1 MATVHPS
8 SEVSPEATLGSDVE
22 IGPGCRVEGR
32 VTLGQGVKL
41 YGNNWLQ
48 GPLDIGANTVLY
60 PFSCVGFEAQHA
72 KFKKGDPTA
81 GVKIGADCILRE
93 HTTVHAALDDE
104 HGPTTI
110 GDSVFMMVGS
120 HVGHDVQMG
129 NRCILVN
136 NAAIGGHAI
145 IGEGV
150 NFGGQSAV
158 HQFTRIGR
166 FSMISGGVAVS
177 MDIPPFCVAPER
189 NRINGVN
196 LIGLRRNGFTRRDIE
211 LVRKAFRKAFHVVL
225 QRAEQVEVLEPM
237 AAESPAV
244 AEMLEF
250 VKSAERP
257 ICPGPMRAPRVSAH
271 WFRSVLKGETEFAIE
286 DAEGDS

>member
-1 MATVHPS
+1 MAQIHPT
-8 SEVSPEATLGSDVE
+8 SEVSAEAELADDVE
-22 IGPGCRVEGR
+22 IGPGCRVDGR
-32 VTLGQGVKL
+32 VTLGPGVRL
-41 YGNNWLQ
+41 LGNNWLQ
-48 GPLDIGANTVLY
+48 GPLEIGAGTVLY

-72 KFKKGDPTA
+72 KFKRGDPTA
-81 GVKIGADCILRE
+81 GVKIGESCILRE
-93 HTTVHAALDDE
+93 HTTVHAALDTE
-104 HGPTTI
+104 HGPTTV
-110 GDSVFMMVGS
+110 GNSVFMMVGS
-120 HVGHDVQMG
+120 HVGHDVQLG
-129 NRCILVN
+129 DRCILVN

-158 HQFTRIGR
+158 HQFCRIGR
-166 FSMISGGVAVS
+166 FAMISGGVAVS

-196 LIGLRRNGFTRRDIE
+196 LIGLRRNGFSRRDIE

-225 QRAEQVEVLEPM
+225 QRQEQIEILEPL
-237 AAESPAV
+237 AADSGAV

-250 VKSAERP
+250 VKTAERP

-271 WFRSVLKGETEFAIE
+271 WFRAVLRGDADLGAE
-286 DAEGDS
+286 DDA